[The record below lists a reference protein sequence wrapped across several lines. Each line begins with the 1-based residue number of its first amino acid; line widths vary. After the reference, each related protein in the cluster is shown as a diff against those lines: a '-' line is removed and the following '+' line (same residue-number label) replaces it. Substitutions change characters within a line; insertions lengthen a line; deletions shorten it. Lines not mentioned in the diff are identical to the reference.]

1 LHDEEC
7 CRIEER
13 RRLDDEHH
21 REALR
26 NSKRFAR
33 ERETEREVWRKGS
46 ARRKNP
52 PVLVTG
58 ERTDRRRNQIRLLLQ
73 RIRLD
78 PWRRIYR

>member
-26 NSKRFAR
+26 NSERFAR
-33 ERETEREVWRKGS
+33 EREREVWRKGS

-58 ERTDRRRNQIRLLLQ
+58 ERTDRRHNQIWLLLQ
-73 RIRLD
+73 RI
-78 PWRRIYR
+78 